1 MLPRPATTRWSLN
14 AALSEVLLPAQAF
27 ASIAAS
33 NSFPS
38 GSGPSARSSGSCSS
52 LARGEKFLE
61 PKASQQRLLFQF
73 GSGDKFHRAEAA
85 RVIERHRCAIRHVK
99 HHVIMRAA
107 TRSVVMV
114 IAGGTVRADPK

>member
-38 GSGPSARSSGSCSS
+38 GSRPRARLQCT
-52 LARGEKFLE
+52 LFKLGE
-61 PKASQQRLLFQF
+61 
-73 GSGDKFHRAEAA
+73 GDKFHRAEAA

-107 TRSVVMV
+107 TRSVVMG
-114 IAGGTVRADPK
+114 IAGGRVCADRD